1 MKRKN
6 VILRSIAVVIM
17 TLSML
22 LVFSEKIA
30 SKPSEAG
37 FWLIFVFGMSVGV
50 ALVQIIYYYRQKRSE
65 K

>member
-6 VILRSIAVVIM
+6 VILRSIAVVLI

-22 LVFSEKIA
+22 MVFSEKMTT
-30 SKPSEAG
+30 KPTEAG